1 MFCWTP
7 LPRLPEERSYLIWGA
22 FIINNS
28 SFQNV
33 GHTRAEQSEVALSL
47 PEVFCTS
54 LQFLVMEPQS
64 N

>member
-7 LPRLPEERSYLIWGA
+7 LPRLPEERFYLIWGA
-22 FIINNS
+22 FIIINS
-28 SFQNV
+28 SFQSV
-33 GHTRAEQSEVALSL
+33 GHTRTEQSEVALSL
-47 PEVFCTS
+47 PKVFCTS